1 MGVFRGG
8 SYMEIYFMYYSERR
22 SVLMKLFYREA
33 EEFYRSR
40 GWGLKMGFGERPAII
55 VIDLCKAWFDKT
67 HPLGSDE
74 LDYVIN
80 NTIKILEVGRDA
92 KVPIFFT
99 KVAFDAE
106 GCEKFGPRQL
116 KFGYHRNKNVQVRG
130 TSELELDPRLKRR
143 PDEII
148 IYKQRPSAFWGT
160 PFVDYLIGRKIDTLI
175 ITGVSTSGC
184 ICATASDAINYNFY
198 SIVVREAVGDRCK
211 MAHEVSLINIDL
223 RYADVISMDEV
234 ISYLSKKKK
243 KNIYI

>member
-1 MGVFRGG
+1 
-8 SYMEIYFMYYSERR
+8 
-22 SVLMKLFYREA
+22 MKHFYQEV

-40 GWGLKMGFGERPAII
+40 GWGLKMGFGERPAIV
-55 VIDLCKAWFDKT
+55 VIDLCKAWFDKS

-80 NTIKILEVGRDA
+80 NTVKILEVGRDA

-116 KFGYHRNKNVQVRG
+116 KFGYHRNKNKNVQVRG
-130 TSELELDPRLKRR
+130 TSELELDPRLKRQ
-143 PDEII
+143 PNEIFI
-148 IYKQRPSAFWGT
+148 SKQRPSTFWGT

-184 ICATASDAINYNFY
+184 ICATASDAINYNFHT
-198 SIVVREAVGDRCK
+198 IVVREAVGDRSK
-211 MAHEVSLINIDL
+211 MAHEVGLINIDL

-234 ISYLSKKKK
+234 ISYLYQIKQ
-243 KNIYI
+243 KNI